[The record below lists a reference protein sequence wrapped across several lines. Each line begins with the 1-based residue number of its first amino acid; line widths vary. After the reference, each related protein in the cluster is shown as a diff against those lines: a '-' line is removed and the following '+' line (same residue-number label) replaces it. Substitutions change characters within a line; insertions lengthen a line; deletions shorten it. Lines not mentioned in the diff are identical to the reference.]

1 MVTGLTYNLLNPAP
15 AQNGVDWHVDWGC
28 AIRPEAVQLGAVG
41 YFFQQITPDSGAAA
55 FLGTNESRVA
65 GIGPQIGYL
74 FPVGNLQGYLNLKG
88 YWEFAA
94 DNRASGWNT
103 WLTFSLSPA
112 PPAAASP
119 PMLHK

>member
-1 MVTGLTYNLLNPAP
+1 MGASQFVTK
-15 AQNGVDWHVDWGC
+15 
-28 AIRPEAVQLGAVG
+28 QLQIGAVG

-74 FPVGNLQGYLNLKG
+74 FPVGNLQGYVNLKG

-103 WLTFSLSPA
+103 WLTLSLSPSS
-112 PPAAASP
+112 PTTPGTSPILASMHHRSVVP
-119 PMLHK
+119 QHKTPTVSA